1 MAEWAEKDTF
11 ADMGIRSQSRRIRH
25 KQMRDRIITIELEKQ
40 KKEAVDRVAQHVPGA
55 SNSNSFI
62 VANKIKIKQLQLR
75 ERGRRRSLQP
85 VSPRLSASSEK
96 KKLIVAKI
104 NSRRPPRRLCFYD

>member
-62 VANKIKIKQLQLR
+62 VANKIKIKQLLLR
-75 ERGRRRSLQP
+75 ERRRRSLQP